1 MKLGIIGLTM
11 FLLTFSALAG
21 TFVET
26 FNRKNLDGWE
36 QLIQIDFEADPDS
49 WEIIDGELHG
59 TNRGGLLRFLTMGDE
74 KWRNYT
80 IEFDV
85 KPLQKHGDGSIGVA
99 ARVQGVGAVVSMIG
113 DAPFPLHKD
122 GSYVVC
128 FGGDFHGNKFWVFD
142 SEANSSLRLKKW
154 STMKLQ
160 VDENV
165 FTFWING
172 KQVLKAEDQ
181 WVNDEKALKARGETF
196 QFQTGGVG
204 LVISSY
210 TARFDNMVITGK
222 DISNQGQFSVTPQAK
237 LATTWG
243 SLKGF

>member
-1 MKLGIIGLTM
+1 MKSVITGLTM
-11 FLLTFSALAG
+11 FLLTFSAFAG

-26 FNRKNLDGWE
+26 FNRRNLDGWE

-49 WEIIDGELHG
+49 WEIIDGELQG
-59 TNRGGLLRFLTMGDE
+59 TNLGGLFRFLTMGDE

-85 KPLQKHGDGSIGVA
+85 KPLHKHGAGSIGIA
-99 ARVQGVGAVVSMIG
+99 ARIQGAGGIVSMIG
-113 DAPFPLHKD
+113 DAPFPLHED
-122 GSYVVC
+122 GSHVVC
-128 FGGDFHGNKFWVFD
+128 FGGDFHDNKFWVFG
-142 SEANSSLRLKKW
+142 SEVNSSLKLRRW

-160 VDENV
+160 VDEDV

-172 KQVLKAEDQ
+172 KQVLKVRDE
-181 WVNDEKALKARGETF
+181 WVNNEKALKARGEAF
-196 QFQTGGVG
+196 QFRTGGVG
-204 LVISSY
+204 VVISSY

>member
-1 MKLGIIGLTM
+1 MKSVITGLTM

-26 FNRKNLDGWE
+26 FNGRNLDGWE
-36 QLIQIDFEADPDS
+36 QLIQSDFEANPDS
-49 WEIIDGELHG
+49 WEIIDGELQG

-80 IEFDV
+80 VEFDV
-85 KPLQKHGDGSIGVA
+85 KPLHKHGPGSIGVA
-99 ARVQGVGAVVSMIG
+99 ARVQGVGGVVGMVG

-122 GSYVVC
+122 RSHVVC
-128 FGGDFHGNKFWVFD
+128 FGGDFHGNKFWVFG
-142 SEANSSLRLKKW
+142 SEINLSLRLKKW

-181 WVNDEKALKARGETF
+181 WVNNENALKARGEAF
-196 QFQTGGVG
+196 QFRTGGVG
-204 LVISSY
+204 VVISSY
-210 TARFDNMVITGK
+210 TARFDNMVITGR

-243 SLKGF
+243 TLKGF

>member
-26 FNRKNLDGWE
+26 FNGRNLDGWE

-122 GSYVVC
+122 GSHVVC

-142 SEANSSLRLKKW
+142 SEVNSSLRLKKW

-172 KQVLKAEDQ
+172 KQVIEAEDQ

-196 QFQTGGVG
+196 QFRTGGVG

>member
-1 MKLGIIGLTM
+1 MRSIITGLTM

-21 TFVET
+21 TFVEK
-26 FNRKNLDGWE
+26 FNGRNLDGWE
-36 QLIQIDFEADPDS
+36 QLIQSDFEANPDS
-49 WEIIDGELHG
+49 WEIIDRELHG
-59 TNRGGLLRFLTMGDE
+59 TNPGGLFRFLTMGDE

-85 KPLQKHGDGSIGVA
+85 KPLQKHGAGSIGIA
-99 ARVQGVGAVVSMIG
+99 ARVHGTAAIVSMIG
-113 DAPFPLHKD
+113 DAPFPLHED
-122 GSYVVC
+122 GSHVVC
-128 FGGDFHGNKFWVFD
+128 FGGAFHDNNFSVFG
-142 SEANSSLRLKKW
+142 SEVNSLLKLKKW
-154 STMKLQ
+154 STMKFQ

-172 KQVLKAEDQ
+172 KQVLKATDEWANNED
-181 WVNDEKALKARGETF
+181 ALKAKGEAF
-196 QFQTGGVG
+196 QFRTGGVG
-204 LVISSY
+204 VVILGY

>member
-1 MKLGIIGLTM
+1 MRSVIAGLTM
-11 FLLTFSALAG
+11 FLLTFSAIAG

-26 FNRKNLDGWE
+26 FNGRKLDGWE
-36 QLIQIDFEADPDS
+36 QLIQMDFEANPDS
-49 WEIIDGELHG
+49 WEIIDGELQG
-59 TNRGGLLRFLTMGDE
+59 TNRGGFLRFLTMGDE

-85 KPLQKHGDGSIGVA
+85 KPLQKHGAGSIGIA
-99 ARVQGVGAVVSMIG
+99 ARVQGSSGIVSMIG
-113 DAPFPLHKD
+113 DAPFPLHED
-122 GSYVVC
+122 GSHVVC
-128 FGGDFHGNKFWVFD
+128 FGGAFHDNKFWVFG
-142 SEANSSLRLKKW
+142 SEVDSSLKLRRW
-154 STMKLQ
+154 STMKFQ

-165 FTFWING
+165 FTFWINNR
-172 KQVLKAEDQ
+172 QVLKARDK
-181 WVNDEKALKARGETF
+181 WVDNKQALKVRDEF
-196 QFQTGGVG
+196 VQFQTGGVG
-204 LVISSY
+204 LVISGY

>member
-11 FLLTFSALAG
+11 FFLTFSALAG

-26 FNRKNLDGWE
+26 FNGRNLDGWE

-122 GSYVVC
+122 GSHVVC

-142 SEANSSLRLKKW
+142 SETNSSLRLKKW

-172 KQVLKAEDQ
+172 KQVIEAEDQ

-196 QFQTGGVG
+196 QFRTGGVG

>member
-26 FNRKNLDGWE
+26 FNGRNLDGWE

-59 TNRGGLLRFLTMGDE
+59 TNRGGLFRFLTMGDE

-113 DAPFPLHKD
+113 DAPFPCIKMDHMWSVLEAIFTAINF
-122 GSYVVC
+122 GS
-128 FGGDFHGNKFWVFD
+128 
-142 SEANSSLRLKKW
+142 STLK
-154 STMKLQ
+154 ST
-160 VDENV
+160 
-165 FTFWING
+165 
-172 KQVLKAEDQ
+172 
-181 WVNDEKALKARGETF
+181 R
-196 QFQTGGVG
+196 
-204 LVISSY
+204 
-210 TARFDNMVITGK
+210 R
-222 DISNQGQFSVTPQAK
+222 
-237 LATTWG
+237 
-243 SLKGF
+243 

>member
-11 FLLTFSALAG
+11 FFLTFSALAG

-26 FNRKNLDGWE
+26 FNGRNLDGWE

-122 GSYVVC
+122 GSHVVC

-142 SEANSSLRLKKW
+142 SEVNSSLRLKKW

-196 QFQTGGVG
+196 QFRTGGVG